1 MTLYNRQP
9 RRIENRL
16 YEFVEGCLRD
26 YHTNIRDLR
35 GRIEYLEAISEKSP
49 SAFDDKGQVQG
60 NAETCPLQRTI
71 ETIDDDTEVARLR
84 RRTEPI
90 TYFLTL
96 LDPNDYEFIERR
108 YFKLQAWQDV
118 CIDLHIE
125 TTTAKNRWRP
135 RLIKR
140 LAKLMLGKIV

>member
-35 GRIEYLEAISEKSP
+35 SRIEYLEAISEKSP

-71 ETIDDDTEVARLR
+71 ETIDDDAEVARLR
-84 RRTEPI
+84 KRTEPI

-96 LDPNDYEFIERR
+96 LDPNDYEFISIPYGGSQIASEKCLSPYR
-108 YFKLQAWQDV
+108 FMPSMQSSL
-118 CIDLHIE
+118 
-125 TTTAKNRWRP
+125 
-135 RLIKR
+135 
-140 LAKLMLGKIV
+140 